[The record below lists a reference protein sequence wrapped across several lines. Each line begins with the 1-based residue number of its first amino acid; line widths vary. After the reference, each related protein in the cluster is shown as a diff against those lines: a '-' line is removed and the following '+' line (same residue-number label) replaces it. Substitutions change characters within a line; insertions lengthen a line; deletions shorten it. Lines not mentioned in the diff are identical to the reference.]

1 MSEFL
6 SQFSYVEIFNLCVF
20 LIFTCC
26 YTYQLFYVLVVLK
39 KKPVVPDAARNHKFA
54 AVISARNESA
64 VIGYLIKSIKEQNY
78 PQELIDV
85 FVIAD
90 NCTDDTA
97 DVARKAGAIVIPR
110 FNTSKVGKGYALDY
124 GFKILLD
131 QYGDCGHEA
140 YFVFDADNVLD
151 PNYFRE
157 MNKTFDAGAPAATSY
172 RNSKNFDSNWI
183 SAGYGLWF
191 MREAKY
197 LSQARLSLNTS
208 CAISGTGFYISAD
221 VIKRHGG
228 WNWHLLTEDI
238 EFSTISILE
247 GTRIGY
253 CPTAMLYDEQPIKFR
268 DSWNQRFRW
277 ARGFYQVFGRYG
289 AKLIKGI
296 FTNQKGFKFACYDM
310 LMTIAPGMLL
320 TVATVLFNVIVI
332 SMGALGIISTQDV
345 LVSST
350 EALGFCAANYMGF
363 MLFFGALTAI
373 TERRN
378 IHASTPMVIRSV
390 LTFPLFMLTYIPIA
404 IVALFSKSS
413 QWKPISHTIS
423 VDVKQF
429 SVPASR

>member
-140 YFVFDADNVLD
+140 YFILL
-151 PNYFRE
+151 
-157 MNKTFDAGAPAATSY
+157 
-172 RNSKNFDSNWI
+172 SK
-183 SAGYGLWF
+183 
-191 MREAKY
+191 
-197 LSQARLSLNTS
+197 
-208 CAISGTGFYISAD
+208 
-221 VIKRHGG
+221 
-228 WNWHLLTEDI
+228 
-238 EFSTISILE
+238 
-247 GTRIGY
+247 
-253 CPTAMLYDEQPIKFR
+253 
-268 DSWNQRFRW
+268 
-277 ARGFYQVFGRYG
+277 
-289 AKLIKGI
+289 
-296 FTNQKGFKFACYDM
+296 
-310 LMTIAPGMLL
+310 
-320 TVATVLFNVIVI
+320 
-332 SMGALGIISTQDV
+332 
-345 LVSST
+345 
-350 EALGFCAANYMGF
+350 
-363 MLFFGALTAI
+363 
-373 TERRN
+373 
-378 IHASTPMVIRSV
+378 
-390 LTFPLFMLTYIPIA
+390 
-404 IVALFSKSS
+404 
-413 QWKPISHTIS
+413 
-423 VDVKQF
+423 
-429 SVPASR
+429 